1 MPSKHHGPVRW
12 QGLPG
17 DPWSSHGPTSRGN
30 PLSTGRIPLPCPQVT
45 ARGGL
50 LAARAGT
57 AGSVSYR
64 PPSVVSLF
72 TGIGVTVILVAGLV
86 ALRRAN
92 PAYLVI
98 WSVALVAVIAFN
110 VWAFIGSRHR

>member
-1 MPSKHHGPVRW
+1 
-12 QGLPG
+12 
-17 DPWSSHGPTSRGN
+17 
-30 PLSTGRIPLPCPQVT
+30 
-45 ARGGL
+45 
-50 LAARAGT
+50 
-57 AGSVSYR
+57 
-64 PPSVVSLF
+64 VVSLF